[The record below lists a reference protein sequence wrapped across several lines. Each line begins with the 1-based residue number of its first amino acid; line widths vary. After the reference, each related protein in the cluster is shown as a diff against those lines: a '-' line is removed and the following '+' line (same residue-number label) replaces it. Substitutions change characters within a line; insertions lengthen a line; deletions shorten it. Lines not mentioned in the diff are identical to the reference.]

1 MACNRFSYSIHI
13 QRLKYFGKRLVK
25 SIVKGVQFIAHL
37 AKLRSVRCVP
47 RRACDRYIVILTD
60 LCNANKKILDKI
72 SCHKHF

>member
-13 QRLKYFGKRLVK
+13 QRLKYFGKSLVK

-47 RRACDRYIVILTD
+47 RRAIDIL
-60 LCNANKKILDKI
+60 
-72 SCHKHF
+72 